1 MVGTQESIY
10 AIFNALCTNN
20 PGMPKSAT
28 PLSET
33 QIRAMEPRATRYCVA
48 DGNGLV
54 LEVMPTGA
62 KVWRF
67 RYSLDGK
74 RQPLT
79 TIGDYRRISLRVAR
93 ERARKYAEMVAS
105 GVSPAATARRDRGA
119 EKRVDLLRD
128 AAELYMATAMS
139 AKSEEYQRTT
149 RRALDKDVLKAVG
162 SKPIGTVTGED
173 IVAICERIKKRG
185 SPKMALHTR
194 NVVKRLY
201 EFLIARQLATSNPAL
216 VVPAR
221 FIATPDSRTRV
232 LSADEIGKMLCAI
245 YASSIRRPLKLALH
259 LLILT
264 MARKSELIEATWAE
278 FDLKAA
284 LWRIPAA
291 RMKSGQDHCIYLPHQ
306 AVTMLRELRGTRSR
320 RHCVFPTVRGEEDR
334 PIAKSTLNQA
344 VKALGLD
351 VEHFV
356 LHDFRRTAASHLR
369 DMGLPSEAIE
379 RALARTAGEDDST
392 APAEH
397 ADEQRNALQ
406 RWANFV
412 DAQIGKG
419 GQR

>member
-1 MVGTQESIY
+1 
-10 AIFNALCTNN
+10 
-20 PGMPKSAT
+20 MPKSAT

-33 QIRAMEPRATRYCVA
+33 QIRAMEPRATRYSIA

-54 LEVMPTGA
+54 LEVMPTGT

-67 RYSLDGK
+67 RFSLDGK

-139 AKSEEYQRTT
+139 VKSEEYQRTT

-162 SKPIGTVTGED
+162 SKPISGVTSED
-173 IVAICERIKKRG
+173 IVAICERIKQRG

-216 VVPAR
+216 TVPAR

-232 LSADEIGKMLCAI
+232 LSVDEIGKMLRAI
-245 YASSIRRPLKLALH
+245 HASNIRRPLKLALH

-264 MARKSELIEATWAE
+264 MVRKSELIEATWSE

-291 RMKSGQDHCIYLPHQ
+291 RMRNGEEHCVYLPHQ
-306 AVTMLRELRGTRSR
+306 AVAMLRELRETKSR
-320 RHCVFPTVRGEEDR
+320 RRYVFPTVRGEEDR

-356 LHDFRRTAASHLR
+356 LHDFRRTAATHLR
-369 DMGLPSEAIE
+369 DMGLPSAAIE
-379 RALARTAGEDDST
+379 QALARAAGEENAT
-392 APAEH
+392 AQAEQ
-397 ADEQRNALQ
+397 ADEQRNGLQ
-406 RWANFV
+406 RWADFV
-412 DAQIGKG
+412 DEQVSGG
-419 GQR
+419 GQRR

>member
-1 MVGTQESIY
+1 
-10 AIFNALCTNN
+10 
-20 PGMPKSAT
+20 MPKSAT

-33 QIRAMEPRATRYCVA
+33 QIRAMEPRATRYSIA

-54 LEVMPTGA
+54 LEVMPTGT

-67 RYSLDGK
+67 RFSLDGK

-105 GVSPAATARRDRGA
+105 GISPAATARRDRGA

-162 SKPIGTVTGED
+162 SKPISGVTSED
-173 IVAICERIKKRG
+173 IVAICERIKQRG

-216 VVPAR
+216 TVPAR

-232 LSADEIGKMLCAI
+232 LSVDEIGKMLRAI
-245 YASSIRRPLKLALH
+245 HASNIRRPLKLALH

-264 MARKSELIEATWAE
+264 MVRKSELIEATWSE

-291 RMKSGQDHCIYLPHQ
+291 RMRNGEEHCVYLPHQ
-306 AVTMLRELRGTRSR
+306 AVAMLRELRETKSR
-320 RHCVFPTVRGEEDR
+320 RRYVFPTVRGEEDR

-356 LHDFRRTAASHLR
+356 LHDFRRTAATHLR
-369 DMGLPSEAIE
+369 DMGLPSAAIE
-379 RALARTAGEDDST
+379 QALARAAGEENAT
-392 APAEH
+392 AQAEQ
-397 ADEQRNALQ
+397 ADEQRNGLQ
-406 RWANFV
+406 RWADFV
-412 DAQIGKG
+412 DEQVSGG
-419 GQR
+419 GQRR

>member
-1 MVGTQESIY
+1 
-10 AIFNALCTNN
+10 
-20 PGMPKSAT
+20 MPKSAT
-28 PLSET
+28 PLSEA
-33 QIRAMEPRATRYCVA
+33 QIRAMEPRATRYSVA

-54 LEVMPTGA
+54 LEIMPTGT

-74 RQPLT
+74 RQPLA

-93 ERARKYAEMVAS
+93 ERARKYADIVAS

-162 SKPIGTVTGED
+162 SKPITAVTSED
-173 IVAICERIKKRG
+173 IVAICERIKQRG

-194 NVVKRLY
+194 NVMKRLY

-216 VVPAR
+216 TVPAR
-221 FIATPDSRTRV
+221 FIATLDSRTRV
-232 LSADEIGKMLCAI
+232 LSTVEIGEMLRAI

-259 LLILT
+259 LLVLT
-264 MARKSELIEATWAE
+264 MVRKSELIEATWAE

-284 LWRIPAA
+284 VWRIPAA
-291 RMKSGQDHCIYLPHQ
+291 RMRSGREHRVYLSHQ
-306 AVTMLRELRGTRSR
+306 AVEMLRELRETKIR
-320 RHCVFPTVRGEEDR
+320 RQYVFPTVRGEDDR

-356 LHDFRRTAASHLR
+356 LHDFRRTAATHLH
-369 DMGLPSEAIE
+369 DMGLPSAAIAQ
-379 RALARTAGEDDST
+379 ALARNAGEYDAT
-392 APAEH
+392 ARAEQT
-397 ADEQRNALQ
+397 DEQCNALQ
-406 RWANFV
+406 RWADFV
-412 DAQIGKG
+412 DGQIGERA
-419 GQR
+419 QR